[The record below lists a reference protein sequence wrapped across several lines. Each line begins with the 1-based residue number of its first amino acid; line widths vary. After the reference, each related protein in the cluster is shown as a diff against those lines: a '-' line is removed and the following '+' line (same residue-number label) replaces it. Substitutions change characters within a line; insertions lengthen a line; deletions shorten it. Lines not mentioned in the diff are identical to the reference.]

1 MLLVSLP
8 GKMFCRTNILLAAK
22 KKERKKKK
30 PCTVMAGLELL
41 YTRVASSITSPQDAV
56 VCFIHWEIVKRG
68 YKCLGTGD
76 EVRE

>member
-1 MLLVSLP
+1 
-8 GKMFCRTNILLAAK
+8 
-22 KKERKKKK
+22 
-30 PCTVMAGLELL
+30 MAGLELL